1 MKFTRLHTAAVT
13 GLAAVA
19 LTAGS
24 LAVTTKAEAI
34 EPVTTAI
41 IGGVIA
47 GAVVGGAA
55 HHHHRDR
62 AVVVETRPHAL
73 RDCRIVVQKVIDP
86 YDGDIDY
93 REVKVC

>member
-24 LAVTTKAEAI
+24 LAVPTKAEAI

-47 GAVVGGAA
+47 GVVVGGAA
-55 HHHHRDR
+55 HHNHRDR
-62 AVVVETRPHAL
+62 AVVYETRPHAL

>member
-24 LAVTTKAEAI
+24 FAVPTNAEAI

-47 GAVVGGAA
+47 GAVIGGSA
-55 HHHHRDR
+55 HHHRDR
-62 AVVVETRPHAL
+62 TVVYESHRPVVVRN
-73 RDCRIVVQKVIDP
+73 CRIVTQKVIDP

>member
-24 LAVTTKAEAI
+24 LAIPTKAEAI
-34 EPVTTAI
+34 EPVTGAI

-62 AVVVETRPHAL
+62 TVIYESRPHAV
-73 RDCRIVVQKVIDP
+73 RDCRIVVRKVFNP
-86 YDGDIDY
+86 YNGDTDY
-93 REVKVC
+93 REVRVC

>member
-24 LAVTTKAEAI
+24 LAIPTRAEAI

-41 IGGVIA
+41 IGGVIV

-55 HHHHRDR
+55 HHNHRDR
-62 AVVVETRPHAL
+62 TVVYESRHPV
-73 RDCRIVVQKVIDP
+73 RDCRIVTQKVIDP